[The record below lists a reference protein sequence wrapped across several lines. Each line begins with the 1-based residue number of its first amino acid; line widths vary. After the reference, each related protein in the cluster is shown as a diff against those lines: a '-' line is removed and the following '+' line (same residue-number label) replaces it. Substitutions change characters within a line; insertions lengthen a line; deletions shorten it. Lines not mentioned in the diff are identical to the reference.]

1 MTWTVWEMVIAALA
15 MAFAFISSAWVNAV
29 SRISHARAR
38 RLAEFDPK
46 RGGLLVN
53 LADNPRPYLASTLLA
68 MLLARVTSVVIAA
81 DVLVRSRVPMPAVV
95 AIALMTFLLF
105 QFAEIAPRSW
115 VLQHPDQV
123 MLLAAR
129 PVWWIGTVLRPLV
142 SLLIGINR
150 LFLLILPGRGMPR
163 GPVASEEEI
172 MSMLEVAESED
183 VIERQERQ
191 MISSIF
197 EFGDTVVRE
206 VMVPRPDMVCVQA
219 DAEMSA
225 VLDVMLDQGC
235 TRVPVIRGDIDDV
248 VGVAHARDVMRSLR
262 QSSGSTRR
270 AADVMRDAFFVPE
283 SKKVAELL
291 RELQAAKTQMAIV
304 VDEYGGT
311 AGLVTME
318 DLLEEIVGEIADEH
332 DREEPPVERL
342 DDDTL
347 RVIARL
353 DVDEL
358 SELVDEELPNSEWD
372 SVGGLVAGKLGR
384 VPAQGDRVR
393 LDGIE
398 LEVERMNG
406 RRVSSILV
414 HLHPQEVARPL
425 VGPIADQVAGLA
437 GRERPGGATG
447 S

>member
-1 MTWTVWEMVIAALA
+1 VTPTGWELAVAVAAT
-15 MAFAFISSAWVNAV
+15 AFAFISSTWVNAV
-29 SRISHARAR
+29 SRLSHARAR
-38 RLAEFDPK
+38 RLEGEHP
-46 RGGLLVN
+46 RQGSILVK
-53 LADNPRPYLASTLLA
+53 LAANPRPYLAGTLLA
-68 MLLARVTSVVIAA
+68 MLLARVSAVVLVA
-81 DVLVRSRVPMPAVV
+81 DVLFRSGVPGAAVI
-95 AIALMTFLLF
+95 AIAVMTFVLF

-115 VLQHPDQV
+115 VLERPDEV

-129 PVWWIGTVLRPLV
+129 PVWWLGTVLQPLV
-142 SLLIGINR
+142 SLLIAINR
-150 LFLLILPGRGMPR
+150 VFLLILPGHGVPR

-206 VMVPRPDMVCVQA
+206 VMVPRPDMVYV
-219 DAEMSA
+219 DASMDLNA
-225 VLDVMLDQGC
+225 VLDLMLERGF

-248 VGVAHARDVMRSLR
+248 IGIVHARDVMRRLR
-262 QSSGSTRR
+262 TATNGRGGR
-270 AADVMRDAFFVPE
+270 AADVMRPALFVPE

-311 AGLVTME
+311 AGLVTLE

-332 DREEPPVERL
+332 DREDPPIERV
-342 DDDTL
+342 DDHTL

-353 DVDEL
+353 GVDEL
-358 SELVDEELPNSEWD
+358 SELLDIDLPAEEWD
-372 SVGGLVAGKLGR
+372 SVGGLVAGTLGR
-384 VPAQGDRVR
+384 VPEEGDRINVN
-393 LDGIE
+393 GVE

-406 RRVSSILV
+406 HRISKILV
-414 HLHPQEVARPL
+414 HTPPRETQDA
-425 VGPIADQVAGLA
+425 AAAAG
-437 GRERPGGATG
+437 

>member
-1 MTWTVWEMVIAALA
+1 MSWSTWELVVAAVAL
-15 MAFAFISSAWVNAV
+15 AFAFISSVWVNAV

-38 RLAEFDPK
+38 RLNEQDAK
-46 RGGLLVN
+46 RGGVLVK
-53 LADNPRPYLASTLLA
+53 LAANPRSYLASTLLA
-68 MLLARVTSVVIAA
+68 MLLARVTATVLVA
-81 DVLVRSRVPMPAVV
+81 DVLARSGVPMAAAV

-105 QFAEIAPRSW
+105 QLAELAPRSW
-115 VLQHPDQV
+115 VLQHPDRV

-129 PVWWIGTVLRPLV
+129 PVWLLGTVFRPLV
-142 SLLIGINR
+142 SLLIAVNR

-163 GPVASEEEI
+163 GPMASEEEI
-172 MSMLEVAESED
+172 MAMLEVAESED
-183 VIERQERQ
+183 VIEQQERQ
-191 MISSIF
+191 MISHIF

-219 DAEMSA
+219 DAQLSS
-225 VLDVMLDQGC
+225 VLDLMLDQGF

-248 VGVAHARDVMRSLR
+248 VGVAHARDVMRWLR
-262 QSSGSTRR
+262 SDARGTRLV
-270 AADVMRDAFFVPE
+270 AGVMREAYFVPE

-311 AGLVTME
+311 AGLATME

-332 DREEPPVERL
+332 DRDEAPVQHL
-342 DDDTL
+342 DEDTL

-353 DVDEL
+353 GVDEL
-358 SELVDEELPNSEWD
+358 SELVHEELPNSEWD
-372 SVGGLVAGKLGR
+372 SVGGLVAGILGR
-384 VPAQGDRVR
+384 VPAQGDRVP

-406 RRVSSILV
+406 RRVGSILV
-414 HLHPQEVARPL
+414 HLHPHPL
-425 VGPIADQVAGLA
+425 TAEPQAGDA
-437 GRERPGGATG
+437 PGEATG